1 MKNLILVI
9 TLVAIALNIKAQE
22 PRYQAYSSSL
32 TILAVKDGQ
41 KIEWHNKNINMA
53 LNYKTGD
60 FIANIKGSDFSD
72 PRSGQP
78 ELDDAEAS
86 PDRLF
91 KLSGIFPIDALTDQQ
106 TTNANYEV
114 ELQLTNQD
122 DSLFETILF
131 KMNVT
136 KPGDGDLSYR
146 IFVLNGTLYA
156 YDLQLPVFEGMDNEI
171 SLQLFF
177 NAYWED

>member
-60 FIANIKGSDFSD
+60 FIANN
-72 PRSGQP
+72 
-78 ELDDAEAS
+78 
-86 PDRLF
+86 
-91 KLSGIFPIDALTDQQ
+91 LSSI
-106 TTNANYEV
+106 
-114 ELQLTNQD
+114 
-122 DSLFETILF
+122 
-131 KMNVT
+131 
-136 KPGDGDLSYR
+136 
-146 IFVLNGTLYA
+146 
-156 YDLQLPVFEGMDNEI
+156 
-171 SLQLFF
+171 
-177 NAYWED
+177 